1 MFEES
6 LADIFITE
14 REVGAPSIVF
24 IDSGGA
30 KKSVAGRSSTGRA
43 GVAVNDR
50 IPVAS
55 TADTAA
61 AAAAATATQFCLPH
75 QGWKTTATS
84 NATIALHCGQ

>member
-1 MFEES
+1 MNDLRCVIILIGYLNVFEES

-61 AAAAATATQFCLPH
+61 AAAAATAAASSNTTVLPR
-75 QGWKTTATS
+75 
-84 NATIALHCGQ
+84 